1 MEHWLRKRQS
11 VGLSSRYGPPCIL
24 LICPT
29 TSKSPDIVILNEA
42 RMHTQAKDVTHS
54 GHPACHGGRELWF
67 HPGHILPPILGRGF
81 TTCVWA
87 HQACFHSHVLETALY
102 VCVCMCVCVCIYIY
116 IYFFFFFSFPAGM
129 AFKEFIPS
137 KNLKSCFW
145 MCWQGHSQDDLWK
158 SHFQRLQSNQN
169 NMEETEL
176 HLSPHGLNPAQA
188 CRMQVTE
195 SLNTHWNTHVL
206 FPALLISYLVL
217 NKLRKVG
224 DLSKRLLSWSLTTL
238 LTPCRPTMHHRRLG
252 SWASGPTQMR
262 AVTSV
267 VSDSATPW
275 TVACQAPLSMGF
287 SRQEY
292 WSGLPCPSPRDLPN
306 PGFEPVSLGSPA
318 LAGEFFTTSATWEA
332 HMP

>member
-1 MEHWLRKRQS
+1 MVPSRAYPASHPRAWLHYLCVS
-11 VGLSSRYGPPCIL
+11 SPGMFSLSCVRNCIV
-24 LICPT
+24 C
-29 TSKSPDIVILNEA
+29 
-42 RMHTQAKDVTHS
+42 M
-54 GHPACHGGRELWF
+54 
-67 HPGHILPPILGRGF
+67 
-81 TTCVWA
+81 CV
-87 HQACFHSHVLETALY
+87 Y
-102 VCVCMCVCVCIYIY
+102 VCVCVYIYIY
-116 IYFFFFFSFPAGM
+116 IFFFFLSLLGWL
-129 AFKEFIPS
+129 S
-137 KNLKSCFW
+137 KNSSLPRTW
-145 MCWQGHSQDDLWK
+145 NLACWQGHSQDDLWK

-188 CRMQVTE
+188 CRVQVTE
-195 SLNTHWNTHVL
+195 NLNTHWNTHVL

-224 DLSKRLLSWSLTTL
+224 DLSKRLLSCSLTTL

-267 VSDSATPW
+267 VSNSATPW

-306 PGFEPVSLGSPA
+306 PGIEPASLGSPA